1 MGGRTH
7 SRHSFKVL
15 WVLGSCALT
24 LALAW
29 WLCSDGKATS
39 EIPAGAQV
47 ASTERTNRAE
57 RARPSLLEGAIAEAL
72 SRTGDTRGPV
82 PAPDEGELT
91 GLRDQ
96 LQALR
101 TELAALRGEAAEPRF
116 DPATEEE
123 AMLRER
129 AQTHASIE
137 RIQRQLASEARD
149 PDWAPDAEETL
160 RAAFESDEVW
170 EHSRPSEVECRQT
183 LCRVRSSH
191 DDSSAEMR
199 ALGALGRNDVFGSS
213 EAFSERFELDD
224 GSIETQTYI
233 TRRGHGLT
241 PLLASN

>member
-7 SRHSFKVL
+7 SGRSRKVL
-15 WVLGSCALT
+15 CILGTSSLT

-29 WLCSDGKATS
+29 WLSSDDQATP
-39 EIPAGAQV
+39 EVPARAQT
-47 ASTERTNRAE
+47 ASTDRAAAL
-57 RARPSLLEGAIAEAL
+57 RARPSLLGGAVASAL
-72 SRTGDTRGPV
+72 SRTGDSPV
-82 PAPDEGELT
+82 AVRAPEEGELT
-91 GLRDQ
+91 EIRDQ

-101 TELAALRGEAAEPRF
+101 AELSALRDEEAEPR
-116 DPATEEE
+116 PEPTTEEE

-129 AQTHASIE
+129 DQTHASIE
-137 RIQRQLASEARD
+137 RIQHRMEGEESD
-149 PDWAPDAEETL
+149 PGWAPNAEETL

-170 EHSRPSEVECRQT
+170 EHSRVSEVECRQT

-199 ALGALGRNDVFGSS
+199 ALSALGRNDVFGSS

-224 GSIETQTYI
+224 GSIETETYI